1 MGEGDDVF
9 WLRAWIEGG
18 SFLRFEV
25 SVDLAYANNNNMQ
38 SLLLTDMVVMMWQSR
53 SGVVEVW
60 LLWLRRN

>member
-1 MGEGDDVF
+1 MVMGEGDDVF

-38 SLLLTDMVVMMWQSR
+38 SLLLTDMVVMTWQSR
-53 SGVVEVW
+53 SGVV
-60 LLWLRRN
+60 